1 MPVQLPL
8 SSRPRQLQAPF
19 PLPAR
24 RAAAQPEALEVLVV
38 LVVLAR
44 PEALVAVP
52 VV

>member
-1 MPVQLPL
+1 M

-38 LVVLAR
+38 LAR

>member
-1 MPVQLPL
+1 M

-24 RAAAQPEALEVLVV
+24 RAAAQPEALAEALEV